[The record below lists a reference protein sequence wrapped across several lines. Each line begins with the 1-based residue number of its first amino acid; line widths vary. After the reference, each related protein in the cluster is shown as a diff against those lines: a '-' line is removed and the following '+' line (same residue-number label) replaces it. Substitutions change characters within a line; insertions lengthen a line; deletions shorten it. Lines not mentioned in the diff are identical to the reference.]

1 MYVKVFIGYIRL
13 ELDLQDFKALACQK
27 ELSALVDNNFSWR
40 LKPNSGIIEAMHVS
54 VNMPFDKIISI
65 QFHARF

>member
-1 MYVKVFIGYIRL
+1 MKFLNSLRLKNGKCMLRFFIGNIRL

-40 LKPNSGIIEAMHVS
+40 LKPNSGI
-54 VNMPFDKIISI
+54 
-65 QFHARF
+65 